1 MMRIPKNISPEAQ
14 LVSGIGASS
23 WFTINL
29 EKKYY
34 RIERFSIEG
43 EQECSGLFKV
53 EPNTFDIQL
62 EYKFTYISH
71 CQYCTII
78 QKNQTFKFLNLE
90 N

>member
-1 MMRIPKNISPEAQ
+1 MKLPKDISKKAQ

-23 WFTINL
+23 WFTINT
-29 EKKYY
+29 EKEYY
-34 RIERFSIEG
+34 RIERFSLDG
-43 EQECSGLFKV
+43 TQECSGLFKV
-53 EPNTFDIQL
+53 EPNTFDIEL

-78 QKNQTFKFLNLE
+78 QKKKTFKFSTLE

>member
-1 MMRIPKNISPEAQ
+1 MKLPKDISKKAQ
-14 LVSGIGASS
+14 LISGIGASS
-23 WFTINL
+23 WFTINT
-29 EKKYY
+29 EKEYY
-34 RIERFSIEG
+34 RIERFSLEG
-43 EQECSGLFKV
+43 KLECSGLFKV

-78 QKNQTFKFLNLE
+78 QKNRTFKFSDLE

>member
-1 MMRIPKNISPEAQ
+1 MKPPRDISIKAQ

-23 WFTINL
+23 WFTINV
-29 EKKYY
+29 EKEYY
-34 RIERFSIEG
+34 RIERFSLEG
-43 EQECSGLFKV
+43 KLECSGLFKV
-53 EPNTFDIQL
+53 EPNTFDIQS

-78 QKNQTFKFLNLE
+78 QKNRTFKFSNLE

>member
-1 MMRIPKNISPEAQ
+1 MRITNNIPPKAQ

-23 WFTINL
+23 WFTINA
-29 EKKYY
+29 EKEYY
-34 RIERFSIEG
+34 RITRFSLEG
-43 EQECSGLFKV
+43 VQECSGLFKV
-53 EPNTFDIQL
+53 EPNKFDIQS

-78 QKNQTFKFLNLE
+78 QKKRTFKFSNLE